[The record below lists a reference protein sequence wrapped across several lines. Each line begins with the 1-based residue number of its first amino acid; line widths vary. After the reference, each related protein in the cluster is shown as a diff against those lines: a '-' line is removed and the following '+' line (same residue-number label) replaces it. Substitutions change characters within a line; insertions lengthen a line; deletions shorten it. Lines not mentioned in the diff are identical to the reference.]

1 MRGSE
6 AGCWLGAPDAAACSP
21 VPAVRP
27 WGGGG
32 SHQQRCAFGP
42 KIRFWG
48 RVEGIQGS
56 TINNR
61 APHYLQG
68 LKQPQAP
75 PHRLRHHPAVSPWV
89 RVTPAKGWGVF
100 RGWGAA

>member
-6 AGCWLGAPDAAACSP
+6 AGCWLGAPDAAARSP

-42 KIRFWG
+42 KICFWG

-89 RVTPAKGWGVF
+89 RVTPAEGWGVF
-100 RGWGAA
+100 RGWGAP